1 MVNVFQ
7 REAGGNCYVSPLN
20 RSVSPQVSAAM
31 QIKRPFV
38 HVLKGL
44 AIPAGQ
50 VLRDHLTSCY
60 NSCSQCSGS
69 VELVCRD
76 TSK

>member
-1 MVNVFQ
+1 MSECSFAIKPIS
-7 REAGGNCYVSPLN
+7 R
-20 RSVSPQVSAAM
+20 SPQVSAAM
-31 QIKRPFV
+31 QIKRPIV

-60 NSCSQCSGS
+60 HSCSQCSGS
-69 VELVCRD
+69 LELACRD
-76 TSK
+76 KSK